1 MDRLKR
7 WWIAPVLGALLVGCQ
22 SNEAKKPD
30 PTAGNG
36 GGNPA
41 ETKTDPPKP
50 EVPASY
56 KHAGFDYYGLGSGA
70 ELKLEL
76 KRSGTS
82 MTGGQTFTLEEVK
95 PDGATY
101 LQSWTGELAAS
112 GNTRLLV
119 NDKGVYGIEAQAK
132 KIDPP
137 QLQMPADPKP
147 GFTWRSDS
155 KIELPGG
162 SIDSTDNKVVG
173 VKTVT
178 IGGKPTEVLVIERTS
193 KASLPNAEGKMV
205 PQTLKAIEHY
215 QKGVGAVKVEVTVS
229 GAGVPTN
236 TFSIEVKP

>member
-7 WWIAPVLGALLVGCQ
+7 WWLAPMLGVFLVGCQ
-22 SNEAKKPD
+22 SEPAKGTD
-30 PTAGNG
+30 PTAGTDG
-36 GGNPA
+36 ATPT
-41 ETKTDPPKP
+41 ETKGDPAKPKL
-50 EVPASY
+50 PANY
-56 KHAGFDYYGLGSGA
+56 RHAGFDYYGLGNTA

-101 LQSWTGELAAS
+101 LQSWTGDLAAS
-112 GNTRLLV
+112 GNTRLMV
-119 NDKGVYGIEAQAK
+119 NEKGVYGIEAQAK

-147 GFTWRSDS
+147 GFTWKSDS

-162 SIDSTDNKVVG
+162 SIDSTDNKIVG
-173 VKTVT
+173 VKTIP
-178 IGGKPTEVLVIERTS
+178 IGGKPTEVLVIERMS
-193 KASLPNAEGKMV
+193 KAQLPNAEGKMV

-229 GAGVPTN
+229 GTGVPTS
-236 TFSIEVKP
+236 TFSIEVVQ